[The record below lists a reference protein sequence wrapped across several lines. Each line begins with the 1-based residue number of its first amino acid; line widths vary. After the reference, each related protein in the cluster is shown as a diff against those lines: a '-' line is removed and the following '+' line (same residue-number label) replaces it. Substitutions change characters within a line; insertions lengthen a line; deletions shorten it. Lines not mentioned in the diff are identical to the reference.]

1 MRYMTHITYN
11 TNTLRKYNRL
21 LCAYIKVKDVPPRRG
36 PYPAV
41 DQAGDDAQIVTKG
54 TNKMFSYLEG

>member
-41 DQAGDDAQIVTKG
+41 D
-54 TNKMFSYLEG
+54 